1 VDDIDRRSVILSE
14 RAGDERDGLV
24 FKKIN
29 PRNLNPNVRP
39 NSYDWSAEEF
49 NRKIIDRMVKVEE
62 DIEAGNIVIINVK

>member
-1 VDDIDRRSVILSE
+1 MDDIDRRSVILSE